1 MPSVDFLSRLWA
13 WFLSLKIW
21 QRVGLLLLLFMLFGA
36 ALGDDSTTEELT
48 PNETP
53 TSEASQSPSQD
64 STTEVM
70 TSPTLESSS
79 ASPILLSPVEFQSSA
94 LGDLS
99 DMRKDVA
106 DLKDRIDEGGLIR
119 LYGNVVELTFNVGQL
134 QAISPGEDSEDVW
147 KEKLVLLE
155 NAVDDFS
162 NGLSADS
169 VASSKR
175 HLAKILEAIGNLE
188 KFVKMVK

>member
-1 MPSVDFLSRLWA
+1 MDFLSRLWA

-70 TSPTLESSS
+70 TSPTPESSS

-106 DLKDRIDEGGLIR
+106 DIKDRIDEGGLIR

>member
-1 MPSVDFLSRLWA
+1 MDFLSRLWA

-36 ALGDDSTTEELT
+36 ALGDDSTTDELT

-188 KFVKMVK
+188 KFVKMVI

>member
-1 MPSVDFLSRLWA
+1 MDFLSRLWA

-64 STTEVM
+64 STTEVI

>member
-1 MPSVDFLSRLWA
+1 MDFLSRLWA

-188 KFVKMVK
+188 KFVKMVI

>member
-1 MPSVDFLSRLWA
+1 VDFLSRLWA

-36 ALGDDSTTEELT
+36 ALGDDSTTDELT

-188 KFVKMVK
+188 KFVKMVI

>member
-1 MPSVDFLSRLWA
+1 MDFLSRLWA

-21 QRVGLLLLLFMLFGA
+21 QRVGLLLLLFLLFGA

>member
-1 MPSVDFLSRLWA
+1 MDFLSRLWA

>member
-1 MPSVDFLSRLWA
+1 VDFLSRLWA

-188 KFVKMVK
+188 KFVKMVI

>member
-70 TSPTLESSS
+70 TSPTPESSS

>member
-1 MPSVDFLSRLWA
+1 MDFLSRLWA

-70 TSPTLESSS
+70 TSPTPESSS

>member
-1 MPSVDFLSRLWA
+1 
-13 WFLSLKIW
+13 
-21 QRVGLLLLLFMLFGA
+21 MLFGA

-64 STTEVM
+64 STTEVI